1 MKFGLKR
8 SVLVRAVAALLV
20 VAAPAFSGCGKT
32 DYAKQQEDHQN
43 EYKVI
48 DDGLIQAYLTR
59 HNITSSQYTRTESG
73 LYLVKIS
80 DGPAA
85 TETIKGGQQADI
97 KYVGR
102 YLRDPATSTSYNE
115 TVIFDNS
122 TDRRV
127 PCGCLSLTVGAGSV
141 IKGWEEALLLMKK
154 GDRKL
159 LLVPSYLAYGPTG
172 SPNSS
177 GGYSIPPDEP
187 LAFDMEVLNVR

>member
-1 MKFGLKR
+1 MKTGFKR
-8 SVLVRAVAALLV
+8 SVLVRVAVALLA
-20 VAAPAFSGCGKT
+20 VAAPALSGCGKT
-32 DYAKQQEDHQN
+32 DYAKQQEQHQN

-59 HNITSSQYTRTESG
+59 HNITASGYTRTESG

-85 TETIKGGQQADI
+85 GENIKGGQQADV

-102 YLRDPATSTSYNE
+102 YLRDPATSNNYNE
-115 TVIFDNS
+115 TIIFDNS

-127 PCGCLSLTVGAGSV
+127 PCGCLSVTVGASQV
-141 IKGWEEALLLMKK
+141 IKGWDEALLLMKK

-159 LLVPSYLAYGPTG
+159 LLIPSYLAYGPTG
-172 SPNSS
+172 S
-177 GGYSIPPDEP
+177 GTIPPDEP
-187 LAFDMEVLNVR
+187 LAFDMEVLDVR